1 MLTNVN
7 AVPGAASGPDAS
19 SARAFCAPGPRT
31 RWPSWRWSGH
41 YGEENHAPRLLRPRK
56 RPWPRGFAEPSMHQY
71 AHTRTAVPDGRRKA
85 VTPQPVPEGVK
96 MHGSVIHHRAQ
107 SHPFLPPAT
116 IQVVR
121 ATAVH
126 PSLHSSAESCDAN
139 SSPSFPP
146 PRPESSGASQ
156 TTPCRN
162 VQHTCIPNREA
173 RTTIKSWLRS
183 TPWRQE
189 TPRCR
194 LGSQPSPR

>member
-19 SARAFCAPGPRT
+19 SARAFCAPGPRP
-31 RWPSWRWSGH
+31 RWPCWRWSGH

-56 RPWPRGFAEPSMHQY
+56 RPWARGAYILLNHQCISMHT
-71 AHTRTAVPDGRRKA
+71 HVLRR
-85 VTPQPVPEGVK
+85 PCRDPLWC
-96 MHGSVIHHRAQ
+96 RCRN
-107 SHPFLPPAT
+107 PASK
-116 IQVVR
+116 VVR

>member
-31 RWPSWRWSGH
+31 RWPCWRWSGH
-41 YGEENHAPRLLRPRK
+41 YGEENHAPRLLRPF
-56 RPWPRGFAEPSMHQY
+56 GA
-71 AHTRTAVPDGRRKA
+71 GA
-85 VTPQPVPEGVK
+85 VTPQPVPEGVE

-116 IQVVR
+116 IQGVR

-173 RTTIKSWLRS
+173 RTTTKSWLRS
-183 TPWRQE
+183 TPWHQE
-189 TPRCR
+189 TPGCR
-194 LGSQPSPR
+194 LGSQLSLP